1 VGTNPKREELIING
15 VRALLNGEISK
26 DQFIDKLKSH
36 DMPIERINKELRNF
50 ESSNQEKFKDLS
62 TKIMRELRLTDQQ
75 HVGDNPN
82 QMNLAY
88 LSASQE
94 FAQIAKNQEKLT
106 QKQIDQIRK
115 HKDEKILSSV
125 TGHPML
131 KGPSNINATK
141 TNGNILNW
149 GEPSESTINDE
160 IKPTF
165 KRKYDDHRDKLN
177 SVHNLLSD
185 ESKGPVYDSVKNPRT
200 QNLRLHTSSFSFHE
214 F

>member
-1 VGTNPKREELIING
+1 
-15 VRALLNGEISK
+15 
-26 DQFIDKLKSH
+26 
-36 DMPIERINKELRNF
+36 
-50 ESSNQEKFKDLS
+50 
-62 TKIMRELRLTDQQ
+62 MRELRLTDQQ

-106 QKQIDQIRK
+106 QKQIDQIKK
-115 HKDEKILSSV
+115 HKDEKLLSSV

-131 KGPSNINATK
+131 KGPSNIKATK
-141 TNGNILNW
+141 TNGNILSW

-177 SVHNLLSD
+177 SVHNLLSG
-185 ESKGPVYDSVKNPRT
+185 ECKGPVYDSSKNPRT